1 MTASAPTPTHGSGQ
15 EHGHGSDRE
24 HGHDRAE
31 DSAGC
36 AAAHGDVVLDQ
47 GVRRLVLVFASP
59 VATELAEL
67 GRRLGFHV
75 DVLDPDPVR
84 PAMARTVAELALDD
98 RTDVVLCDH
107 DRPELGD
114 VLADVLAG
122 RTRWVGVMGSARH
135 TAPHVEALRSR
146 GFAQA
151 DIARVHR
158 PIGLDIGSHTPAEIA
173 VSTAAGLLA
182 DRNGRSGGTF
192 AVQQH

>member
-1 MTASAPTPTHGSGQ
+1 MTSGPASQAHDSD
-15 EHGHGSDRE
+15 HGHG
-24 HGHDRAE
+24 HGHGHGHAE

-75 DVLDPDPVR
+75 DVLDPDPAR
-84 PAMARTVAELALDD
+84 PAMARTVTELTLDH

-107 DRPELGD
+107 GRPELGD
-114 VLADVLAG
+114 VLAEVLAG
-122 RTRWVGVMGSARH
+122 STRWVGVMGSARH
-135 TAPHVEALRSR
+135 TAPHVEALRNR
-146 GFAQA
+146 GFAEA

-192 AVQQH
+192 DAQGT

>member
-1 MTASAPTPTHGSGQ
+1 MTSGPASQAHDSD
-15 EHGHGSDRE
+15 HGHG
-24 HGHDRAE
+24 HGHAE

-47 GVRRLVLVFASP
+47 GVRRLVLVFVSP

-75 DVLDPDPVR
+75 DVLDPDPAR
-84 PAMARTVAELALDD
+84 PAMARTVTELTLDH

-107 DRPELGD
+107 GRPELGD
-114 VLADVLAG
+114 VLAEVLAG
-122 RTRWVGVMGSARH
+122 STRWVGVMGSARH

-146 GFAQA
+146 GFSEA

-173 VSTAAGLLA
+173 LSTAAGLLA

-192 AVQQH
+192 DAQGT